1 MCMSQVMLTVVMKQ
15 CIAGCAMTE
24 CNSVGG
30 CDRCPVPGCD
40 GSGHANGV
48 LSSHK
53 NLAGCPRALFV
64 AHRMKYTSLDALV
77 HAPLLEGTVSQYDHA
92 SDLH

>member
-1 MCMSQVMLTVVMKQ
+1 MS
-15 CIAGCAMTE
+15 E
-24 CNSVGG
+24 CNSVGV

-64 AHRMKYTSLDALV
+64 AHRMKYTSLDALAFV
-77 HAPLLEGTVSQYDHA
+77 HAPLLEGTALQFNHTTN
-92 SDLH
+92 LR